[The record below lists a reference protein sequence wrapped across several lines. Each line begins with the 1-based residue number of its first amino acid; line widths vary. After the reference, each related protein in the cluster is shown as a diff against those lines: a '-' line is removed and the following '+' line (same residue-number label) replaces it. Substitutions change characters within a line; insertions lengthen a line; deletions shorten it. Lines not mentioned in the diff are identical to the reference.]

1 MIEDK
6 PTSKSSTYKRSGRPL
21 KKLASGVAAVKAGN
35 IVDGAQKLYEVIKAD
50 PECETA
56 WLWLSYCFDNTYQK
70 KYCLSKVLAINP
82 NNQNALADLARYSQ
96 TPRPSINVI
105 TSPRSARNETGPL
118 ILPQQPAAQISDQI
132 KPSTSMNEANVD
144 VPGTQ
149 AAEETADHPERGP
162 ILIPQPQ
169 AAQISDQ
176 IKLSTSLIDAR
187 MEVPVSHIAA
197 EPADPPEPAQQSKTR
212 IFLWI
217 GSILVVL
224 GIITYMVV
232 HFSTNT
238 IKPKTV
244 VSPTATIVNYQ
255 QITYKAWC
263 DNCSDVQ
270 FISYIP
276 TSGNS
281 LDIVNLWL
289 MAVPWQTTIQGVNG
303 RQAVVKVSNNV
314 GGTIHCS
321 ISVNGQEVTSA
332 VSQREADCETTINA
346 K

>member
-6 PTSKSSTYKRSGRPL
+6 PTSKAPTYKRSGRPL

-35 IVDGAQKLYEVIKAD
+35 IMDGAQLLYEVIKLD

-82 NNQNALADLARYSQ
+82 NNQNALEDLARYTQ

-118 ILPQQPAAQISDQI
+118 ILPQQEAAQISDQI
-132 KPSTSMNEANVD
+132 KPSTSTNDTKVD
-144 VPGTQ
+144 VPGTK
-149 AAEETADHPERGP
+149 AAEETADNHETTP
-162 ILIPQPQ
+162 IILPQQQ

-176 IKLSTSLIDAR
+176 IKSSTSLIDAR
-187 MEVPVSHIAA
+187 VEIPLSNIA
-197 EPADPPEPAQQSKTR
+197 EELADPPEQDKQSKTR
-212 IFLWI
+212 LFLLL
-217 GSILVVL
+217 GSILVIL
-224 GIITYMVV
+224 GIVTYMVV
-232 HFSTNT
+232 HFSTNN
-238 IKPKTV
+238 INPKTS
-244 VSPTATIVNYQ
+244 VSPTATIVNYS
-255 QITYKAWC
+255 QITYKVWC

-270 FISYIP
+270 FISYVP

-289 MAVPWQTTIQGVNG
+289 IDVPWQTTIQGVDG
-303 RQAVVKVSNNV
+303 RQAIVKVSNNV

-321 ISVNGQEVTSA
+321 ISVNGKEVTSA
-332 VSQREADCETTINA
+332 VSQSEADCETTINA